1 MKFTAHRDGT
11 LEDYPLVVLV
21 NGGSASGSEILAGAL
36 QDHARALILGTKTFG
51 KGSVQTIFPLKD
63 GSGLKLT
70 TAKYYTPNGKSIQAM
85 GITPSIIVPYS
96 EAPDPELKGQ
106 AQHPM
111 EKDLERHLEGVEETR
126 EEKEPKEGDKK
137 VFDSQLE
144 RALQILKSWEIFQ
157 RLSLKK

>member
-1 MKFTAHRDGT
+1 
-11 LEDYPLVVLV
+11 
-21 NGGSASGSEILAGAL
+21 
-36 QDHARALILGTKTFG
+36 
-51 KGSVQTIFPLKD
+51 
-63 GSGLKLT
+63 
-70 TAKYYTPNGKSIQAM
+70 M

-96 EAPDPELKGQ
+96 KAPDPELKGQ

-111 EKDLERHLEGVEETR
+111 EKDLERHLEGVEESR